1 MTQSRRGGVPKVP
14 SFLNAYEEPY
24 LPRVSKLSSSMAY
37 TPSYGGPPT
46 RADAI
51 RKLDNRLIKLTA
63 KLEAEHINPVDIAV
77 QLNTARREGLAIID
91 HNYPPPP
98 SNLRRN
104 IVSGVGKIIKPVA
117 GIFKGFKGDVV
128 YTIAELTYPHPDRH
142 ANMSELMDGLNSR
155 SVDQFTE
162 AFKNDRQNISH
173 ITKKPNGDILISY
186 RKTHPLLGNRASF
199 MIQTAA

>member
-1 MTQSRRGGVPKVP
+1 MEIRSR
-14 SFLNAYEEPY
+14 
-24 LPRVSKLSSSMAY
+24 
-37 TPSYGGPPT
+37 GGPPN

-51 RKLDNRLIKLTA
+51 RKLYKHLDEYRTTLEDAGINLITVTRMVNEEKL
-63 KLEAEHINPVDIAV
+63 KR
-77 QLNTARREGLAIID
+77 QAIID
-91 HNYPPPP
+91 HNYPP

-128 YTIAELTYPHPDRH
+128 YTIAELTSHPDSH

-155 SVDQFTE
+155 SVDQLTE
-162 AFKNDRQNISH
+162 AFKTDRKNITH

-186 RKTHPLLGNRASF
+186 RNSHPLLGNRASF
-199 MIQTAA
+199 MIQNATNAD

>member
-1 MTQSRRGGVPKVP
+1 MEIRSR
-14 SFLNAYEEPY
+14 
-24 LPRVSKLSSSMAY
+24 
-37 TPSYGGPPT
+37 GGPPT

-51 RKLDNRLIKLTA
+51 RKLDKHLNNLRTELEVAGIDPVTITQQVNDEMLNR
-63 KLEAEHINPVDIAV
+63 
-77 QLNTARREGLAIID
+77 LAIID
-91 HNYPPPP
+91 DNYPPPP

-142 ANMSELMDGLNSR
+142 ANMSELMDGLNSI

-162 AFKNDRQNISH
+162 VFKTDRKNITH
-173 ITKKPNGDILISY
+173 ITKKPNGDILINFKAS
-186 RKTHPLLGNRASF
+186 HPLLGNRASM
-199 MIQTAA
+199 MIQAAA